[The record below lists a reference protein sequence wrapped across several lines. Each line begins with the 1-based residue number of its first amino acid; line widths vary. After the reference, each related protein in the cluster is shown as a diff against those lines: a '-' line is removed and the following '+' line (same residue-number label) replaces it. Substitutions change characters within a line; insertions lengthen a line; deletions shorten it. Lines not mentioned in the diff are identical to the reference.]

1 MGKHHD
7 VIVIGAGSA
16 GSVVAGRLAGETGAR
31 VLLLEAGGWD
41 FNPLIHMPAGFFKLA
56 ERGALDFNYS
66 SVPQEQLDGR
76 PRPTPA
82 ARVVGGG
89 SSINAMTW
97 VRGQPS
103 DFDKWQLAAGGDGG
117 WSFADLLP
125 YFKGLETSS
134 IFGDEYHGGAGPVQ
148 VSWPPR
154 INPLNLAAI
163 RAFQEL
169 GLPFNAD
176 YNGARQRGVSVTQ
189 NSMGNARRSSAATA
203 FLHPVRGR
211 PNLSV
216 RTHVRVERL
225 LIEHKRVK
233 GVEVVRFGVRQR
245 IFAPHVILCAGAFH
259 SPQLLMLS
267 GIGPEA
273 ELAKH
278 GIALRARSEDV
289 GRHLQDHPKV
299 SISARSR
306 TDLGYA
312 SHTRGMKMV
321 ADGLLYL
328 LARDGPATT
337 NGIES
342 VAYYDPLDLD
352 GAPTVGTY
360 HVPVS
365 VEMGAKQMKAAPG
378 LTLENIL
385 LQPRSRGRVSLR
397 DADPRSAPLIDPN
410 WLSDP
415 DDVEVMVAG
424 LRYAR
429 RALQMPAL
437 ADLLEPEFSPGPD
450 VNDDDLAQFS
460 RQMASGMAH
469 PVGTC
474 RMGGDDDAV
483 VDPSLRVRG
492 VDGLRVIDASIM
504 PNLTSGNTNAPVM
517 ALASKGV
524 DLLKADL

>member
-1 MGKHHD
+1 MGKQYD

-16 GSVVAGRLAGETGAR
+16 GSVVAGRLAGETDAR
-31 VLLLEAGGWD
+31 ILLLEAGGWD
-41 FNPLIHMPAGFFKLA
+41 LNPLIHIPAGFFKLA
-56 ERGALDFNYS
+56 ERGWLGYNYS

-76 PRPTPA
+76 SRPMPA
-82 ARVVGGG
+82 ARVIGGG

-103 DFDKWQLAAGGDGG
+103 DYDKWQLAAGGDSG
-117 WSFADLLP
+117 WSFENLLP
-125 YFKGLETSS
+125 YFKALETSS
-134 IFGDEYHGGAGPVQ
+134 IFGDEYHGGSGPVH

-154 INPLNLAAI
+154 INPLNLATI
-163 RAFQEL
+163 KAFQEL

-176 YNGARQRGVSVTQ
+176 YNGACQRGVSVTQ

-203 FLHPVRGR
+203 FLHPVRNR
-211 PNLSV
+211 ANLSV
-216 RTHVRVERL
+216 RTHVRVDRI
-225 LIEHKRVK
+225 LIHHDRVT

-245 IFAPHVILCAGAFH
+245 IHAPHVILCAGAFN
-259 SPQLLMLS
+259 SPRLLMLS

-273 ELAKH
+273 ELAKN
-278 GIALRARSEDV
+278 GIRIRARSEDV

-299 SISARSR
+299 SISAHSR
-306 TDLGYA
+306 GDLGYA
-312 SHTRGMKMV
+312 RHTRGMTMV
-321 ADGLLYL
+321 GDGLLYL
-328 LARDGPATT
+328 LARDGTATT

-342 VAYYDPLDLD
+342 VAYYDPLDPD

-365 VEMGAKQMKAAPG
+365 MEMGAKQIDVLPG
-378 LTLENIL
+378 LTMESIV

-410 WLSDP
+410 WLSEP
-415 DDVEVMVAG
+415 EDVRVMVAG

-429 RALQMPAL
+429 RALKMPAL
-437 ADLLEPEFSPGPD
+437 VDLLQPEFSPGPD
-450 VNDDDLAQFS
+450 VDDDDLAEFS
-460 RQMASGMAH
+460 RRVASGMAH

-474 RMGGDDDAV
+474 RMGGDDEAV

-492 VDGLRVIDASIM
+492 IDGLRVIDASIM
-504 PNLTSGNTNAPVM
+504 PNITSGNTNAPVM
-517 ALASKGV
+517 ALASRGV
-524 DLLKADL
+524 DRFKADL